1 MVIKHTQGS
10 YREAMHRAW
19 AVEEVRLAP
28 QLYNIDQLP
37 GGCWSIY
44 LASEDRAQELWA
56 EELKMLDKAH
66 GIPIT
71 PSGDIGVH
79 EDIRDVNMMV
89 RVSYPSR
96 QVEVK
101 FIDFDWAAV
110 EGVGRCP
117 YFMNKVDIKWPAGVS
132 GGQWKRLPNLKK
144 GAASLCEHEGTW
156 NKPSQRIGCGSWLLA
171 AATGMPWPGASITGY
186 NKYALDSSTRKCNV
200 DRHRTASGWSVREH
214 IFRYS
219 ARITPIQQNVETWTE
234 LEQVQLE
241 ADERVAA
248 IHASAGGN
256 LHVFVVKLVPVWG
269 MRKYPQKCPPNPGRP
284 ALYKMNLKDDGLKW
298 TTISTAFMKP
308 GQQYYAT
315 VDEDTIHAFGVNKTQ
330 MTMVQGK
337 VVVVQSGNLR
347 YYNEEAKQWE
357 EFEELPGV
365 LDQEKSWIFRLQGMR
380 YAPVVFATKRHCHG
394 LFRGT
399 IDWEHKTVTWKR
411 QRISENVKTYFI
423 GIMAAA

>member
-1 MVIKHTQGS
+1 MGLILLFH
-10 YREAMHRAW
+10 
-19 AVEEVRLAP
+19 
-28 QLYNIDQLP
+28 D
-37 GGCWSIY
+37 
-44 LASEDRAQELWA
+44 D
-56 EELKMLDKAH
+56 
-66 GIPIT
+66 
-71 PSGDIGVH
+71 
-79 EDIRDVNMMV
+79 DIR
-89 RVSYPSR
+89 
-96 QVEVK
+96 
-101 FIDFDWAAV
+101 ILHL
-110 EGVGRCP
+110 
-117 YFMNKVDIKWPAGVS
+117 DI
-132 GGQWKRLPNLKK
+132 
-144 GAASLCEHEGTW
+144 ET
-156 NKPSQRIGCGSWLLA
+156 
-171 AATGMPWPGASITGY
+171 
-186 NKYALDSSTRKCNV
+186 
-200 DRHRTASGWSVREH
+200 
-214 IFRYS
+214 
-219 ARITPIQQNVETWTE
+219 ETWTE

-256 LHVFVVKLVPVWG
+256 LHVFIVKLVPVWG

-330 MTMVQGK
+330 VYSASEDKWVKIGRVAGLDTLGIITNVISNGADRVIGLYEKLYADLPKEFKHYGAKMTMVQGK
-337 VVVVQSGNLR
+337 VVVVQFGNLR

-399 IDWEHKTVTWKR
+399 IDWEHKTVTWKK
-411 QRISENVKTYFI
+411 QRIPENVKTYFI